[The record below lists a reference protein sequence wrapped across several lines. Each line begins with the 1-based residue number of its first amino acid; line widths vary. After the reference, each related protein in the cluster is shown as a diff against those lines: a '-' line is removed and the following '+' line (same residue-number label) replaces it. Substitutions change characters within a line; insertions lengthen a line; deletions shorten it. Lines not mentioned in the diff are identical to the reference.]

1 MVTRRRGLLG
11 VIATGLAA
19 ILFPGKSAG
28 ASAAFQG
35 LEGTWISLEESGDA
49 GRASR
54 VHATYSSDGTVI
66 ITSTGFPAVSPAQG
80 VWIRTDD
87 RQVLQTSVSLR
98 FDDRGNWVGTQKVRA
113 AIRLNETLDEYIST
127 SVSEQLDQQGNV
139 VRTLQGIRRATRMR
153 PEPLA

>member
-19 ILFPGKSAG
+19 ILFLGKSAG

-35 LEGTWISLEESGDA
+35 LEGTWVSIEESGDA

-54 VHATYSSDGTVI
+54 VHATYTGDGTVV

-80 VWIRTDD
+80 VWVRTGD
-87 RQVLQTSVSLR
+87 REFAQTSVSLR
-98 FDDRGNWVGTQKVRA
+98 FDERGNWIGTQKVRA
-113 AIRLNETLDEYIST
+113 AIRLNETLDEYTST
-127 SVSEQLDQQGNV
+127 SVNEQLDQQGNV
-139 VRTLQGIRRATRMR
+139 VRSLRGVRRATRMR
-153 PEPLA
+153 